1 MDTVEDAYQRIPDE
15 LLRGK
20 SGRRAEVLIRGA
32 LVRSD
37 LAGGFDPV
45 IGMPSVDFDEVM
57 QAIDSGTYYKRPG
70 KVVAT
75 PPVESKDPGLKTYDM

>member
-1 MDTVEDAYQRIPDE
+1 MDTVEDAYQRIPGE
-15 LLRGK
+15 LLKGK

-32 LVRSD
+32 LVRSE

-57 QAIDSGTYYKRPG
+57 QAMDSGTYYKRRG
-70 KVVAT
+70 QIVAT
-75 PPVESKDPGLKTYDM
+75 PPAESIDPGLKTYDM